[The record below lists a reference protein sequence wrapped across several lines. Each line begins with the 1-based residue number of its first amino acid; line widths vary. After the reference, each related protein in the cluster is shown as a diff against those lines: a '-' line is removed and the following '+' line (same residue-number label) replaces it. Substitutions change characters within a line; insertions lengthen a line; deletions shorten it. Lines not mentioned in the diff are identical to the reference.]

1 MQKLKDLFKSINS
14 KKGTYSVGVTV
25 IVIGIAI
32 VANLLVGQLPESVK
46 KIDISNNNIYEIT
59 DTSKKIVSKL
69 EDKVTIHIIADEQTV
84 DDRITRFV
92 DKYAAMSKKITVEWI
107 DPVLHPSALTTYN
120 TEANSIVVSCDK
132 TAKMVSIPFSDIIV
146 ADEYSYYTTGTA
158 TEKEF
163 DAEGQLTGA
172 INYVTSEVQKKIY
185 RTSGHGESTFSTAV
199 TDLMDKSNLVV
210 SELNLLM
217 DSKIPEDC
225 DLLMMYAPTSDI
237 TADEKAAISEYLK
250 KGGKLFLILGD
261 TKKDTSNLKELMQE
275 YGLHQ
280 EDGYIAD
287 MQRCYQGNYY
297 YLIPNISVTGDM
309 ADGITSDM
317 VLVVNSLGLTSVD
330 PARETISVE
339 NFMTTSEKS
348 YVVTEAGEK
357 QGTYILGAVATEDVD
372 KAQSRFTVVAGST
385 MIDSGVT
392 DSFSTLENLP
402 LFMNAITS
410 NFDDMENISVEPKS
424 LEMTY
429 NSVSHPGLF
438 SLLIII
444 GIPLIVLVSGS
455 VVWWKRRKA

>member
-46 KIDISNNNIYEIT
+46 EIDISNNNIYEIT